1 MMLRKPPTT
10 GGDVGNISGDVS
22 NISGGLGNING
33 GLSNISGDVSNII
46 LRALNL
52 FSWSYLHGH
61 FQVAI

>member
-46 LRALNL
+46 MNL